1 MLTVDPY
8 GQGGDVQVGDDLGYT
23 YPFGRDGLA
32 PDGELHRTIL
42 REVNRRAHDSK
53 SVMQT
58 RYDSWN
64 KSDQIM
70 TAFTTMDEAF
80 NQNLGKNKEVGVI
93 VPMGF
98 AIVDTLLSHLMSIYM
113 GGVYLPQKG
122 IGPEDAKAAML
133 AELVLDMQFQKSDML
148 LNFYTQYRDMFMYG
162 QGIVSPTWQR
172 TWGKKI
178 TMRDT
183 GKFSPELGEMIE
195 SGMIERRVEK
205 GIIWEGNELEN
216 WSPYTYLPDPNR
228 PVHQVQKGQFVGNVS
243 RMDYY
248 QLLTMEENEPE
259 TYFNVRY
266 MDGLGEL
273 KSQFSEDG
281 DWTNTNRDSEQGG
294 SSRRVDVLNM
304 YCKIIPKHWGLGKS
318 EYPEIWLFSVAGDRF
333 VIRCQPVTYAH
344 NEYPVAVAA
353 PTFDGYSSA
362 PMGVLEMIHP
372 MLDML
377 NWYCKSHFHNVRK
390 SLNNMFLIDPFLV
403 NYSHAANPEPGKLI
417 CMREHV
423 WGRGVK
429 DAMMQLQTTDVTQ
442 NNIADMG
449 MTIDIMERITGAV
462 SQMQGITQTRG
473 ERRSATESRD
483 TRVSALG
490 RVATQAM
497 LASIQSNK
505 RVSRQCV
512 FNIQQFMERSVFVE
526 LTGRNQLELHHEFKD
541 IMNKGLNT
549 NSLLVTP
556 DMLIGDYDIVP
567 LDNIGESGEYLAET
581 IQLNGMIYSNP
592 ELIQA
597 FDSTKMMLHMM
608 RMSGMKNP
616 TQMLRSE
623 WRVQFIPDEQVLEA
637 AANGSIVPMGSGGGE
652 ASDGASANAPMMAGP
667 GQPLSGRFSDVL
679 ERATNG

>member
-1 MLTVDPY
+1 MQIIDPY
-8 GQGGDVQVGDDLGYT
+8 GQGGGVELGDDLGYI
-23 YPFGRDGLA
+23 YPFGLKGLK
-32 PDGELHRTIL
+32 PGEELHSRIL
-42 REVNRRAHDSK
+42 QEVNHRAKDSK
-53 SVMQT
+53 SVMET
-58 RYDSWN
+58 RYDSWQ

-80 NQNLGKNKEVGVI
+80 NQNLGKNKEISVI

-98 AIVDTLLSHLMSIYM
+98 AIIDTLLSHLLSIYM
-113 GGVYLPQKG
+113 GGVYMPQKG
-122 IGPEDAKAAML
+122 IGPEDSKAAML
-133 AELVLDMQFQKSDML
+133 AELVLDLQFHKSDML
-148 LNFYTQYRDMFMYG
+148 LNFYTQYRDMYMYG
-162 QGIVSPTWQR
+162 LGVVSPTWQR
-172 TWGKKI
+172 HWGKKI
-178 TMRDT
+178 TVRDT
-183 GKFSPELGEMIE
+183 GKFSPELGEMVE
-195 SGMIERRVEK
+195 SGVLERRIEH
-205 GIIWEGNELEN
+205 GIVWEGNELEN
-216 WSPYTYLPDPNR
+216 WNPYSYLPDPNR

-248 QLLTMEENEPE
+248 ELLTLEETEPE

-266 MDGLGEL
+266 LDGKGDM
-273 KSQFSEDG
+273 KSQFSESG
-281 DWTNTNRDSEQGG
+281 EWTDILRDSDQGG
-294 SSRRVDVLNM
+294 TSCRIDVLNM
-304 YCKIIPKHWGLGKS
+304 YCKIIPKKWGLGKS
-318 EYPEIWLFSVAGDRF
+318 EYPQIWLFSIAGDCY
-333 VIRCQPVTYAH
+333 VIRCQPVTFAH
-344 NEYPVAVAA
+344 NEYPVCVAC
-353 PTFDGYSSA
+353 PTFDGYSSS
-362 PMGVLEMIHP
+362 PMGILEMIHP

-390 SLNNMFLIDPFLV
+390 NLNNMFLIDPFLV

-442 NNIADMG
+442 NNVADMG

-490 RVATQAM
+490 RVATQAI
-497 LASIQSNK
+497 LASVQSNK
-505 RVSRQCV
+505 RVSRQCI
-512 FNIQQFMERSVFVE
+512 FNIQQFMENPMFVE

-541 IMNKGLNT
+541 TMTKGVSA
-549 NSLLVTP
+549 NSLLITP

-567 LDNIGESGEYLAET
+567 LDNIGDSGEYLAEN

-592 ELIQA
+592 ELLQA
-597 FDSTKMMLHMM
+597 FDSTKMMLHML
-608 RMSGMKNP
+608 RMSGMKHP

-623 WRVQFIPDEQVLEA
+623 WRLQMIPDEQVLEA
-637 AANGSIVPMGSGGGE
+637 AASGQIVPLGSGEGQTP
-652 ASDGASANAPMMAGP
+652 AQVSAPKMAGP
-667 GQPLSGRFSDVL
+667 GQKLSGRFSDVL